1 MEAFKKQATRLR
13 EQVAKQQQVI
23 QLLSYQLFLF
33 SSSFFTYTSEF
44 LFFVYLF
51 CLAGN
56 IEAFGTS

>member
-33 SSSFFTYTSEF
+33 SSSSF
-44 LFFVYLF
+44 YL
-51 CLAGN
+51 
-56 IEAFGTS
+56 